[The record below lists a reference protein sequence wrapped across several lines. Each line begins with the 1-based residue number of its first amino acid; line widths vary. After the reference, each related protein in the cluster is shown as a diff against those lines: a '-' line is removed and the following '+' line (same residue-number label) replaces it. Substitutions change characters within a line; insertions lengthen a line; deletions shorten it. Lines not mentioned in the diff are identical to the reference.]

1 MTLRD
6 RFGLAPADMEDLI
19 EEQEQELDRLRAEIE
34 HRDHG
39 DQVTA
44 AGRCTARYGSARCVL
59 LEGHVEDHRLTWREE
74 NEIERRDGPGG
85 KPPETG
91 QSGISVQE
99 PGLKGPSERSITCAR
114 CGRELH
120 SLEQIRA
127 ALELAPGEALG
138 EGQER
143 HPKDAYSF
151 ALGHLTCA
159 VADAVRDLACHSG
172 ACREG
177 MP

>member
-6 RFGLAPADMEDLI
+6 RFGLTPADMEDLI

-34 HRDHG
+34 RRDRG
-39 DQVTA
+39 DQAAT

-59 LEGHVEDHRLTWREE
+59 LEGHVEDHRLTWRE
-74 NEIERRDGPGG
+74 G
-85 KPPETG
+85 
-91 QSGISVQE
+91 E
-99 PGLKGPSERSITCAR
+99 PGLNGPSERSITCAR
-114 CGRELH
+114 CGRELR
-120 SLEQIRA
+120 SLEQIRT
-127 ALELAPGEALG
+127 ALEIAPGEALG
-138 EGQER
+138 EGQEK

>member
-6 RFGLAPADMEDLI
+6 RFGLTPADMEDLI
-19 EEQEQELDRLRAEIE
+19 AEQEQELDRLRAEIE
-34 HRDHG
+34 RRDRG
-39 DQVTA
+39 DQAAT

-59 LEGHVEDHRLTWREE
+59 LEGHVEDHRLTWRE
-74 NEIERRDGPGG
+74 G
-85 KPPETG
+85 
-91 QSGISVQE
+91 E
-99 PGLKGPSERSITCAR
+99 PGLKGPLERSITCAR

-138 EGQER
+138 EGQEK
-143 HPKDAYSF
+143 HPRDAYSF
-151 ALGHLTCA
+151 ALGDLTCA
-159 VADAVRDLACHSG
+159 VADAVRNLACHSG

>member
-6 RFGLAPADMEDLI
+6 RFGLTPADMEDLI

-34 HRDHG
+34 RRDRG
-39 DQVTA
+39 DRAAT

-59 LEGHVEDHRLTWREE
+59 LEGHVEDHRLTWRE
-74 NEIERRDGPGG
+74 G
-85 KPPETG
+85 
-91 QSGISVQE
+91 E

-120 SLEQIRA
+120 SLEQIRT

-138 EGQER
+138 EGQEK
-143 HPKDAYSF
+143 HPRDAYSF